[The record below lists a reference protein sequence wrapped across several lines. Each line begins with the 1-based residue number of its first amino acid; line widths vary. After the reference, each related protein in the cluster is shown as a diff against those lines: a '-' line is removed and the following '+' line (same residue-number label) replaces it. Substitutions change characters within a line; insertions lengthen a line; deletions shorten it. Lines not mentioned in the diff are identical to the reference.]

1 MKVRRIL
8 LIAFF
13 LALGDLVPACAQ
25 SSMGTFSGVIADQN
39 DAVIPDAAVSIHN
52 TSTGFSRS
60 TSTNSDGRY
69 RFVNIP
75 SGTYELTAEA
85 PTFAPY
91 HQQGIVLDVEQTAV
105 INLKLKPGT
114 ALETVNATENASF
127 VNSTNTEVSAHLDSN
142 RIGQLPTTPNGNVYS
157 TVLLAPG
164 VNQVRANQ
172 AGFALGIQFSSNGN
186 RVRSNNFTLDGQ
198 DVNDPNLTGAQVP
211 LNNPDAIGEVQIVTN
226 QFLAEYGRN
235 SGSVVNF
242 VTKSG
247 TNQYHG
253 SGFVFYNGGAL
264 NSCSNLDEAAGFCN
278 PDAANG
284 IYASAPPRKEFR
296 SGFTVGGPLT
306 FPWFGDG
313 GEPLV
318 HKAANSFFFADYLK
332 WTGRQYG
339 SGVTINGAPT
349 AAGRATLQQYF
360 GSLPQV
366 QALLKFV
373 PPGTAN
379 FSNVTADGQ
388 AIEVGDLTGSSP
400 TTYDATQGSIRI
412 DQILGKRNLL
422 YGRYR
427 GSASTG
433 VGEQVTPPGLGTVE
447 NYNTYLATVVWNSS
461 FTDNLQNDVQF
472 AWTRLDARYTAQNPD
487 SATIPSIEIIEL
499 GMNGPAHYPGRT
511 AFGQATNLPQGRK
524 TDLYQLRDSVTY
536 LKGRHSLKFGVDL
549 RRRDVT
555 SYFFA
560 NARGRLLYT
569 TLDDFVN
576 DRAQLAAINLPLRGG
591 DRYPQYAFNET
602 YAYVHDEWRV
612 SPTFVLTL
620 GLRYEYP
627 GDSFGKLEA
636 LNRRIVAANGNDPAF
651 LFSPQ
656 PSPDTNNLMPR
667 VGFSWSPQT
676 TSSGLIGFLTG
687 GDKAVIRGGYAR
699 NYDASYLVINA
710 LVFNSFPF
718 VAIQPVMGPQP
729 SFVALQSLRGASR
742 IIPSSAFAM
751 QIPRTSVA
759 ADFRLPST
767 DQVSL
772 DYQRE
777 LTRNMVIRIGYAGT
791 WGNGL
796 LQTVDGNPRL
806 PCAYGPGLVGTNT
819 CNNSGINPYTGAEV
833 PTVLAPRRDPTR
845 GTVLLRANSASSSY
859 NALQASFEKRFSHG
873 LAANVYYTWSKF
885 IDTASDIF
893 DGYVM
898 DPFNPGADRARSLFD
913 YPQRLSANAVY
924 QLRFGKAR
932 GGFSERVLGGWQVST
947 IVTLQSGAPFS
958 VLNGSD
964 PAGAQAGIDV
974 LGGVSVRP
982 NVYTNLDVS
991 HMSVAELYTLNQK
1004 LRNQA
1009 LATAAANFNA
1019 LPPGPCVPGMLPGAP
1034 LNNLLFARAAARITC
1049 SATGAPA
1056 YTVDFNGVEPGQ
1068 RFGTA
1073 GRNILRSDGLQ
1084 LVDLSV
1090 AKNTQLNERFSLQLR
1105 ADVYNLF
1112 NHRNFGVPDAQVNSN
1127 NFLNQWAT
1135 DGGNRRIVVGM
1146 KVLF

>member
-1 MKVRRIL
+1 VS
-8 LIAFF
+8 
-13 LALGDLVPACAQ
+13 ACAQ
-25 SSMGTFSGVIADQN
+25 SSMGTFSGVVADQN
-39 DAVIPDAAVSIHN
+39 DDVIPDATVSIHN
-52 TSTGFSRS
+52 TNTGFSRS
-60 TSTNSDGRY
+60 TSTASDGRY
-69 RFVNIP
+69 RLVNIP
-75 SGTYELTAEA
+75 TGTYELTVEA

-91 HQQGIVLDVEQTAV
+91 HQQGIVLEVEQNAV

-114 ALETVNATENASF
+114 ALETVNVTENASF
-127 VNSTNTEVSAHLDSN
+127 VNSTTAEVRAHFDSTQLA
-142 RIGQLPTTPNGNVYS
+142 QLPTTPSGNVYN
-157 TVLLAPG
+157 TVILAPG
-164 VNQVRANQ
+164 VSAVSANQ

-198 DVNDPNLTGAQVP
+198 DINDPNLTGPQVP

-247 TNQYHG
+247 TSQYHG

-284 IYASAPPRKEFR
+284 IYTSAPPRKEFR
-296 SGFTVGGPLT
+296 YGFTLGGPLT

-313 GEPLV
+313 GAPAIR
-318 HKAANSFFFADYLK
+318 KATNTFVFADYLK
-332 WTGRQYG
+332 WTDRQYG
-339 SGVTINGAPT
+339 SGATINGAPS
-349 AAGRATLQQYF
+349 AAGRAALQQYF
-360 GSLPQV
+360 GNLPQV

-379 FSNVTADGQ
+379 FSTVTAGGQ

-400 TTYDATQGSIRI
+400 TTFDATQGSIRI

-433 VGEQVTPPGLGTVE
+433 VGEQVTPPGLSTVE
-447 NYNTYLATVVWNSS
+447 NYNTYLATVVWNFSIS
-461 FTDNLQNDVQF
+461 NNLLNDVQF
-472 AWTRLDARYTAQNPD
+472 AWTRLDARYTAQDPD

-524 TDLYQLRDSVTY
+524 TDLYQIRDNVSY
-536 LKGRHSLKFGVDL
+536 LKGRHSFKFGVDL

-560 NARGRLLYT
+560 NDRGRLLYT
-569 TLDDFVN
+569 SLNDFVS
-576 DRAQLAAINLPLRGG
+576 DRARIAAINLPLLGG

-602 YAYVHDEWRV
+602 YAYIHDEWRV

-627 GDSFGKLEA
+627 GDSFGKLLA

-656 PSPDTNNLMPR
+656 PSTDTNALMPR
-667 VGFSWSPQT
+667 VGFSWAPQT
-676 TSSGLIGFLTG
+676 TSSGLIGLFTG
-687 GDKAVIRGGYAR
+687 GNKAVIRGGYAR
-699 NYDASYLVINA
+699 GYDANYLAINA

-718 VAIQPVMGPQP
+718 VAIQPVLGPQP
-729 SFVALQSLRGASR
+729 SFVALQSLRGTSR

-751 QIPRTSVA
+751 QIPRTGVA

-777 LTRNMVIRIGYAGT
+777 LTRNTVIRLGYAGT
-791 WGNGL
+791 WGHGL
-796 LQTVDGNPRL
+796 LQSVDGNPRL
-806 PCAYGPGLVGTNT
+806 PCVYGSGIAGTNT
-819 CNNSGINPYTGAEV
+819 CNNTGIDPYTGASV
-833 PTVLAPRRDPTR
+833 PTVLAPQVGPSR
-845 GTVLLRANSASSSY
+845 GALLLRANSGSSSY
-859 NALQASFEKRFSHG
+859 NALQASFEKRFSQG
-873 LAANVYYTWSKF
+873 FTANVYYTWSKF

-898 DPFNPGADRARSLFD
+898 DAFNPNADRARSLFD

-924 QLRFGKAR
+924 QLPFGKSQT
-932 GGFSERVLGGWQVST
+932 GFSDRVLGGWQVST

-974 LGGVSVRP
+974 LAGLSARP

-1019 LPPGPCVPGMLPGAP
+1019 LPAGPCVPGLLPGAP
-1034 LNNLLFARAAARITC
+1034 LNNLLFARSTARITC
-1049 SATGAPA
+1049 SATGMPA
-1056 YTVDFNGVEPGQ
+1056 YTVEFNGVEPGQ

-1073 GRNILRSDGLQ
+1073 GRNILRSDGRQ
-1084 LVDLSV
+1084 LVDLSL

-1105 ADVYNLF
+1105 ADVFNLF
-1112 NHRNFGVPDAQVNSN
+1112 NHRNFGIPDAQVNSA

-1135 DGGNRRIVVGM
+1135 DGGNRRIVLG
-1146 KVLF
+1146 LRATF